1 MSILNDGAIP
11 LSFGMALSQNLT
23 ALSHYSAMTEAQKE
37 ELLNRARDAKSKN
50 EMTAL
55 VDELSSYEGLS

>member
-11 LSFGMALSQNLT
+11 LGFGMALSQNLT
-23 ALSHYSAMTEAQKE
+23 ALNHYSSMTEAQKE
-37 ELLNRARDAKSKN
+37 ELLNRARDAKSKS

-55 VDELSSYEGLS
+55 VDELSSYEGLF